1 MTTSVPDI
9 TFADTGITL
18 PAESDILAGR
28 LADIDSAFGGGVQI
42 TTLSTPQGQLAQSDA
57 AIIGDKNAAIA
68 EIVSMINPD
77 YSSGRWQDAIGKLY
91 MMDRI
96 SASGTVITV
105 TCVGLPNT
113 DIPAGTARVQDANGY
128 IYACTT
134 TTTIPASG
142 TIDIPFQCLTTGP
155 IACPAQTLT
164 IYLSIFGWD
173 TAANAAAGVVGTDV
187 ESRADFEYRRK
198 QSVAANGVNSVQ
210 SIYAALLAVS
220 DVVDAYV
227 IDNPQPTAVT
237 LGSSNRQVAANSL
250 YACVYGGLASAIA
263 AAIWNKKAPGCNY
276 NGSNSYTIY
285 DTNYEAPQPQY
296 QVAWVTPTVTPIYFA
311 IQISNNSSL
320 PSNIVALIQA
330 AIVSAFNGQDG
341 GTRARIGAALFAGRY
356 YAPVYAVNSNVNI
369 LSISLGYAVAAGLT
383 SLTLGIDQIPT
394 IAAANIAVTMV

>member
-1 MTTSVPDI
+1 MATSVPDI

-42 TTLSTPQGQLAQSDA
+42 TTLNTPQAQLAQSDA

-77 YSSGRWQDAIGKLY
+77 YSSGRWQDGIGKLY

-96 SASGTVITV
+96 AASGTVITV

-113 DIPAGTARVQDANGY
+113 PIPAGTARVQDANGY

-142 TIDIPFQCLTTGP
+142 TVDIPFQCLTTGP
-155 IACPAQTLT
+155 IVCPAQTLT
-164 IYLSIFGWD
+164 IYLAIFGWD

-187 ESRADFEYRRK
+187 ESRDDFEARRK
-198 QSVAANGVNSVQ
+198 NSVAANSVNTVQ
-210 SIYAALLAVS
+210 SVYAAVLAVA

-227 IDNPQPTAVT
+227 TENPQPTAVT
-237 LGSSNRQVAANSL
+237 LGSSNRLVVANSL
-250 YACVYGGLASAIA
+250 YVCAYGGLASAIA
-263 AAIWNKKAPGCNY
+263 AAIWSKKSPGCNY

-296 QVAWVTPTVTPIYFA
+296 TVKWVTPVVTPVYFSV
-311 IQISNNSSL
+311 QISNNASL
-320 PSNIVALIQA
+320 PSNIISLIQA

-341 GTRARIGAALFAGRY
+341 GTRARIGASLFAGRY
-356 YAPVYAVNSNVNI
+356 YAPVYAVNSNINI
-369 LSISLGYAVAAGLT
+369 LSISLGFSAPAGLT
-383 SLTLGIDQIPT
+383 SLTMGIDQIPT
-394 IAAANIAVTMV
+394 ITAPNIAVTLV